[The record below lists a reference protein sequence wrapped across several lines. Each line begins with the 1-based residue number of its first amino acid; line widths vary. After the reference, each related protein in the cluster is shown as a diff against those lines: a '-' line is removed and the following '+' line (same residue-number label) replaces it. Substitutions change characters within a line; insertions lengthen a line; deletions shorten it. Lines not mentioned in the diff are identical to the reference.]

1 MGERS
6 RPRQKTHWIYTFEK
20 HMSTMRNYSVAV
32 IILAFHVQFG
42 PFRQNCRRKLGT
54 GVRLPVVAEFFGV
67 GLCFCVVWVC
77 VWCVFVLCFFVWCGF
92 VWCGFVARRPG
103 QRQWRVATSGD
114 KWRRLEGA

>member
-54 GVRLPVVAEFFGV
+54 GVRLPVVASFFFFFFFFFGLPLLYCSHSL
-67 GLCFCVVWVC
+67 LCTM
-77 VWCVFVLCFFVWCGF
+77 
-92 VWCGFVARRPG
+92 R
-103 QRQWRVATSGD
+103 
-114 KWRRLEGA
+114 

>member
-54 GVRLPVVAEFFGV
+54 GVRLPVVAEQGGCGCWLVGCWLVVGWLFV
-67 GLCFCVVWVC
+67 GLLVVGLV
-77 VWCVFVLCFFVWCGF
+77 
-92 VWCGFVARRPG
+92 
-103 QRQWRVATSGD
+103 
-114 KWRRLEGA
+114 

>member
-54 GVRLPVVAEFFGV
+54 GVRLTVVAEQ
-67 GLCFCVVWVC
+67 
-77 VWCVFVLCFFVWCGF
+77 
-92 VWCGFVARRPG
+92 AP
-103 QRQWRVATSGD
+103 QTN
-114 KWRRLEGA
+114 